1 MLNLNLLP
9 PEEKLNLIRVFRRRA
24 VVAVGGGLTAVFAI
38 FSILLLPTIFMLAAE
53 KSELLRA
60 VRIER
65 DTQEKT
71 GANQQAADVKKV
83 NLLAEKILEYDK
95 KQRKIFTLF
104 EAIIKETPSSIK
116 IEHILLRNTSEEIAI
131 SGFSGT
137 REDLLKFLD
146 AMDKNPYIEK
156 VSSPVTNLVKER
168 NVRFSLTA
176 KLK

>member
-1 MLNLNLLP
+1 MLNLDLLP
-9 PEEKLNLIRVFRRRA
+9 PEEKLNLARVFRRRA
-24 VVAVGGGLTAVFAI
+24 VVGVGGGMAAVFAI
-38 FSILLLPTIFMLAAE
+38 FLILLLPTIFMLVAE

-65 DTQEKT
+65 DIQKKA
-71 GANQQAADVKKV
+71 GADRQAADAKKV
-83 NLLAEKILEYDK
+83 NLLAEKILEYNK
-95 KQRKIFTLF
+95 KRRKVFPLF
-104 EAIIKETPSSIK
+104 EAVIRETPPSVE
-116 IEHILLRNTSEEIAI
+116 IERILLSSAPGEIAI

-137 REDLLKFLD
+137 REDLLKFLN
-146 AMDKNPYIEK
+146 ALSKNPNIEK